1 MSVRFAS
8 GKNAL
13 AECDICGF
21 RYKLVKLRKLTKK
34 GITTNLKACPTCW
47 DPDHPQLELGMYPV
61 DDPQAI
67 RDPRIDTSLGE
78 AGPYSSRDIQWGWN
92 PVGGGNDP
100 YGLSPNSLVGTSY
113 LGQVTVNIT

>member
-13 AECDICGF
+13 AGCDICGF

-67 RDPRIDTSLGE
+67 RDPRPDF
-78 AGPYSSRDIQWGWN
+78 AGYAQSRAQIVAINSSGGPN
-92 PVGGGNDP
+92 PVGLQAITPIIGSGF
-100 YGLSPNSLVGTSY
+100 V
-113 LGQVTVNIT
+113 GQVVVTTS

>member
-8 GKNAL
+8 SKNAI

-21 RYKLVKLRKLTKK
+21 RYKLVRLRKLTRK

-67 RDPRIDTSLGE
+67 RDPRPDF
-78 AGPYSSRDIQWGWN
+78 AGYAQSRAQIIVINSSGGPNPIGTQDITPIIGSGR
-92 PVGGGNDP
+92 V
-100 YGLSPNSLVGTSY
+100 
-113 LGQVTVNIT
+113 GQVVVTTS

>member
-8 GKNAL
+8 GKNAI

-21 RYKLVKLRKLTKK
+21 RYKLVRLRKLIKK
-34 GITTNLKACPTCW
+34 GITTNIKACPTCW

-67 RDPRIDTSLGE
+67 RDPRPDS
-78 AGPYSSRDIQWGWN
+78 AGYAQSRAQIVATNSSGGPN
-92 PVGGGNDP
+92 PI
-100 YGLSPNSLVGTSY
+100 GLQAITPIIGSGFV
-113 LGQVTVNIT
+113 GQVVVTTS

>member
-8 GKNAL
+8 SKNAI

-21 RYKLVKLRKLTKK
+21 RYKLVRLRKLTKK

-47 DPDHPQLELGMYPV
+47 DPDHPQLALGMYPV

-67 RDPRIDTSLGE
+67 RDPRPDF
-78 AGPYSSRDIQWGWN
+78 AGYAQSRAQIVVINSSGGPN
-92 PVGGGNDP
+92 PI
-100 YGLSPNSLVGTSY
+100 GLQAITPIIGSGFV
-113 LGQVTVNIT
+113 GQVVITTS